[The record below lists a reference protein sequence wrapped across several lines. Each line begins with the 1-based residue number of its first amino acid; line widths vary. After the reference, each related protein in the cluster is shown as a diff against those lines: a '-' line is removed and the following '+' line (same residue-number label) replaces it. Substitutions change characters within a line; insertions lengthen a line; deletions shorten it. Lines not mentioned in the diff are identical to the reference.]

1 MWQYISAACQSH
13 GSSPM
18 FTWLGSAGRIELSGT
33 TFHNAVSKAGNFL
46 ADGLEV
52 EPEQEVFVDLGNHWQ
67 APVWKAAVLAIGAV
81 VSDSP
86 GAINI
91 VDPAGVDHATQTI
104 AVVSLDPFGMPA
116 KDLPS
121 HVINVSAEVRGFGD
135 YFSPRTPTTAATQL
149 TSWGVNVQQA
159 QDVVER
165 TISNRGVL
173 GGETLALENL
183 NDPRS
188 LFMWQCLVPILNQ
201 NPLVLLDKE
210 YDPSQVAEQEHVS
223 QFITNN

>member
-33 TFHNAVSKAGNFL
+33 TFLNAVSKAGNFL

-52 EPEQEVFVDLGNHWQ
+52 EPEQEVFVGLGNHWQ
-67 APVWKAAVLAIGAV
+67 APVWKTAVIAIGAV
-81 VSDSP
+81 VSDLP
-86 GAINI
+86 AAVNI
-91 VDPAGVDHATQTI
+91 VDPAGTEQATQTI

-121 HVINVSAEVRGFGD
+121 HVINASAEVRGFGD

-159 QDVVER
+159 QEVVER
-165 TISNRGVL
+165 TLNDCGVV
-173 GGETLALENL
+173 GGETLALEHL
-183 NDPRS
+183 IGLRS
-188 LFMWQCLVPILNQ
+188 LFMWQCLVPILNR
-201 NPLVLLDKE
+201 NCMVLLDRE
-210 YDPSQVAEQEHVS
+210 YDQSQVAEQEHVS
-223 QFITNN
+223 QFITDN